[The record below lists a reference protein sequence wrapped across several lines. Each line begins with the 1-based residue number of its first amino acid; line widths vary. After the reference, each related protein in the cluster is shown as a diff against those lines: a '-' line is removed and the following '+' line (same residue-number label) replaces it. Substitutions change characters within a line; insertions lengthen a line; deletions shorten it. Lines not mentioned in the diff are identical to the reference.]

1 MPKCKL
7 SLVFNKFTWSFF
19 SIIVAFSTSL
29 AHAAVDIDRT
39 RIVINAHDLESD
51 FTLANSGE
59 DNVLLQL
66 WTDKGDLTVSPSD
79 EETPLFVI
87 PPIFKM
93 AREEV
98 RSVRLLLNRADLD
111 FEDRE
116 NLLWLNI
123 FQVTQVPKK
132 VITANTQQ
140 IMLPLRLRLK
150 VLVRPKGIE
159 APGENSFA
167 QLRFVRS
174 GKSLKVV
181 NPLPWFANFLSI
193 KVGDDTHERI
203 TIAPFSSITLP
214 IGQRQ
219 NIQQVHFDI
228 IEDDGNITNYKG
240 SLVH

>member
-1 MPKCKL
+1 MPKRK
-7 SLVFNKFTWSFF
+7 SSSAFNKFTWLLF
-19 SIIVAFSTSL
+19 SIVLVFSMSSV
-29 AHAAVDIDRT
+29 HAAVDIDRT
-39 RIVINAHDLESD
+39 RIVISAHDLESD

-66 WTDKGDLTVSPSD
+66 WTDKGDLKVSPSA

-93 AREEV
+93 ARGEV

-123 FQVTQVPKK
+123 FQVTQVSEET
-132 VITANTQQ
+132 VTANTQQ

-150 VLVRPKGIE
+150 VLVRPKGIK
-159 APGENSFA
+159 APGKHAFS

-174 GKSLKVV
+174 GESLKVV

-193 KVGDDTHERI
+193 KVGDDTYERI
-203 TIAPFSSITLP
+203 TVAPFSSVSLP
-214 IGQRQ
+214 LGQRL

-228 IEDDGNITNYKG
+228 IGDDGNITNYKG
-240 SLVH
+240 TLVH

>member
-1 MPKCKL
+1 MLKRKL
-7 SLVFNKFTWSFF
+7 SLVFNRLILLCF
-19 SIIVAFSTSL
+19 SVIVAFSTSL
-29 AHAAVDIDRT
+29 THAAVDIDRT
-39 RIVINAHDLESD
+39 RIVMNAHELESD

-93 AREEV
+93 ARGEV

-123 FQVTQVPKK
+123 FQVTQVSEEA
-132 VITANTQQ
+132 ITANTQQ

-159 APGENSFA
+159 VPGKNAYS
-167 QLRFVRS
+167 QLRFVRA
-174 GKSLKVV
+174 GESLKVV
-181 NPLPWFANFLSI
+181 NPLPWYANFLSI
-193 KVGDDTHERI
+193 KVGNDTHERI
-203 TIAPFSSITLP
+203 TIAPFSSVTLP
-214 IGQRQ
+214 LGQRLNTQ
-219 NIQQVHFDI
+219 QIQFDI
-228 IEDDGNITNYKG
+228 IGDDGNTTNYK
-240 SLVH
+240 STLVN

>member
-1 MPKCKL
+1 MPKRKSL
-7 SLVFNKFTWSFF
+7 SAFNKFTWLLLSIVLVF
-19 SIIVAFSTSL
+19 SMSSV
-29 AHAAVDIDRT
+29 HAAVDIDRT
-39 RIVINAHDLESD
+39 RIVINANDLESD

-66 WTDKGDLTVSPSD
+66 WSDKGDLTVSPSD

-93 AREEV
+93 ARGEV

-123 FQVTQVPKK
+123 FQVTQVSEEA
-132 VITANTQQ
+132 ITANAQQ

-159 APGENSFA
+159 APGKNAYS
-167 QLRFVRS
+167 QLRFVRA
-174 GKSLKVV
+174 GEGLKVV

-203 TIAPFSSITLP
+203 TIAPFSSVTLP
-214 IGQRQ
+214 LGQRLNTQ
-219 NIQQVHFDI
+219 QIQFDI
-228 IEDDGNITNYKG
+228 IGDDGNTTNYK
-240 SLVH
+240 STLVN